1 MSGLCAIVLAAGE
14 GTRLRPLTSRRPKA
28 LCPVGNVALLDRALD
43 RLAALGLTGPG
54 DVAVNASYLAG
65 QVVAHVG
72 DRARLS
78 VEPRPLGTAGGV
90 AHLRRWIGER
100 AVLVV
105 NADAYWSGPA
115 PRLLLDGWDAATVRL
130 LGVPAGDRPAE
141 FGPYRFAGASLLPPS
156 VVGAL
161 PAGPGDLVRTWRTA
175 ETADRLEVVPYP
187 GRYTDCG
194 TPADYLAANLDAAG
208 DDSLVAADADV
219 TGPVT
224 RSVGGASA
232 VVRGSLVRSVVWPGG
247 HVGPD
252 EHLVDAVR
260 VGADLTVYSDGVPP
274 VRIAGVPR

>member
-1 MSGLCAIVLAAGE
+1 MTGLCAVVLAAGE
-14 GTRLRPLTSRRPKA
+14 GTRLRPLTARRPKA
-28 LCPVGNVALLDRALD
+28 LCPVGNIALLDRALD
-43 RLAALGLTGPG
+43 RLEALGLTGPD

-72 DRARLS
+72 ERARLW

-90 AHLRRWIGER
+90 ANLRRWIGER

-115 PRLLLDGWDAATVRL
+115 PRALLDDWDATTVRL

-141 FGPYRFAGASLLPPS
+141 FGPYRFAGASLLPHP
-156 VVGAL
+156 VVAAL
-161 PAGPGDLVRTWRTA
+161 PAGPGDLVRAWRTA
-175 ETADRLEVVPYP
+175 EAVGLLAVVPYA

-219 TGPVT
+219 TGPIR
-224 RSVGGASA
+224 RSVVGAGA
-232 VVRGSLVRSVVWPGG
+232 VVRGSLTRSVVWPGG
-247 HVGPD
+247 RVGPD

-274 VRIAGVPR
+274 ARIAGVPR